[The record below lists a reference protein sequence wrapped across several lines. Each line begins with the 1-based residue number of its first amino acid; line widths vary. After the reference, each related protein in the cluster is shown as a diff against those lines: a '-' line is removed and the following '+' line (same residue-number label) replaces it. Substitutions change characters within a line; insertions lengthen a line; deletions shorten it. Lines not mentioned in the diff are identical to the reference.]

1 MKTLSKFLKEYS
13 HIFIVGGVALL
24 CGVFIVCGHWSE
36 NGKYRTLDGSDALIT
51 KATTKFIENAQEA
64 MNRVM
69 NEDKPTD
76 ESTIN
81 ANDDEEVG
89 LGFYTTLEDI
99 VKRRLVDN
107 HSDGN
112 NGWQCSRYTGYLA
125 TGKWSYSSSHPDYGP
140 VNGKDVANWL
150 VKNYGFKYIDQPVQ
164 GAIGSGG
171 FNTNYGH
178 TAMYLYSTGTTTAMV
193 NDANYTPLKV
203 STHNM
208 DISGWVWVV
217 PGNYEKPHN
226 NNNNNNDS
234 TSATVPAPTATP
246 SPVSDKVNHTVVKGE
261 TLGQIIRGTGYT
273 GSKLFGDNGLAQRVA
288 DSNNIVNR
296 GLIYPLQVIVVDT
309 SLFKQY

>member
-1 MKTLSKFLKEYS
+1 MKAVDKFFKKNL
-13 HIFIVGGVALL
+13 HWFIVLGVALL
-24 CGVFIVCGHWSE
+24 CAIFIIFGHWSE

-69 NEDKPTD
+69 NENKPTD
-76 ESTIN
+76 EATIN

-99 VKRRLVDN
+99 IKRRLVDN

-217 PGNYEKPHN
+217 PGNYEKPR
-226 NNNNNNDS
+226 NNNNNDNDS
-234 TSATVPAPTATP
+234 TSTTVPTPAPVPTTETE
-246 SPVSDKVNHTVVKGE
+246 VRHTVLSGE
-261 TLGQIIRGTGYT
+261 TLGQIIRDNGYA
-273 GSKLFGDNGLAQRVA
+273 GAKLFGDTGLAQRVA
-288 DSNNIVNR
+288 DDNHLKHRS
-296 GLIYPLQVIVVDT
+296 LIYPKQLIVFNT
-309 SLFKQY
+309 SLFKEY